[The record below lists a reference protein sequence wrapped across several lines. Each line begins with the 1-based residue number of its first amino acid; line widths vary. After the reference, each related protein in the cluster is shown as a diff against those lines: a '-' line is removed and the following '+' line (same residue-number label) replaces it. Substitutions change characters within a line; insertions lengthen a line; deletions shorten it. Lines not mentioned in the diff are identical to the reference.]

1 MKAGRAE
8 FLRALIR
15 KLDAAGVAWC
25 CLRNHHEIFEDTR
38 SDVDLMV
45 LPEDIPLFETFLE
58 EACAET
64 GTHLTQEASYLNF
77 SRTYLTPSGQWV
89 RIDYE
94 SEIRWRIFPVLQAR
108 RVLLRRVQRDGVW
121 VASPADE
128 AVVLWIAALFRKF
141 LSDRYRTRLR
151 NLEDEMQASFFVASE
166 VYREAFGSWGAT
178 LLRNQK
184 GWLDQADL
192 RPLWGDIK
200 SSLVLRV
207 ALRPAWTHC
216 LLFYLRYDLA
226 RFIQR
231 WLNPSGLFLFV
242 ESPEWNSVDSIEL
255 LWRLDRVF
263 PVAKSFFLPAGTG
276 RLSWRQR
283 LKMART
289 LFKGGLVLFSLRP
302 GQSARFARHS
312 RGFWIRHQGD
322 LGWVGGMIPGGWMTE
337 VVQGQDRVGPCYQVC
352 LQALAMPHLSPASHR
367 RMFCVLLGLDGSG
380 KTTLARHLAQRLF
393 HEPSYP
399 VLRYFHFLPTSPRAP
414 MFPWPRQTPEP
425 KKVGPSRGDS
435 LGLSLLRLIRNWSRA
450 WWTLGLRYRRFAGVL
465 LGDRYL
471 YNYLLD
477 PASVRYGGSPAL
489 AARFLQWAPRP
500 DLMFVLDAP
509 PEVIARRK
517 RELSPAEMQIQT
529 DRLKRIPLVARRV
542 VRLDGTLAPEE
553 LAAQCLREIERTLNK
568 N

>member
-1 MKAGRAE
+1 
-8 FLRALIR
+8 
-15 KLDAAGVAWC
+15 
-25 CLRNHHEIFEDTR
+25 
-38 SDVDLMV
+38 
-45 LPEDIPLFETFLE
+45 
-58 EACAET
+58 
-64 GTHLTQEASYLNF
+64 
-77 SRTYLTPSGQWV
+77 
-89 RIDYE
+89 
-94 SEIRWRIFPVLQAR
+94 
-108 RVLLRRVQRDGVW
+108 
-121 VASPADE
+121 
-128 AVVLWIAALFRKF
+128 
-141 LSDRYRTRLR
+141 
-151 NLEDEMQASFFVASE
+151 
-166 VYREAFGSWGAT
+166 
-178 LLRNQK
+178 
-184 GWLDQADL
+184 
-192 RPLWGDIK
+192 
-200 SSLVLRV
+200 
-207 ALRPAWTHC
+207 
-216 LLFYLRYDLA
+216 
-226 RFIQR
+226 
-231 WLNPSGLFLFV
+231 
-242 ESPEWNSVDSIEL
+242 
-255 LWRLDRVF
+255 
-263 PVAKSFFLPAGTG
+263 
-276 RLSWRQR
+276 
-283 LKMART
+283 MART